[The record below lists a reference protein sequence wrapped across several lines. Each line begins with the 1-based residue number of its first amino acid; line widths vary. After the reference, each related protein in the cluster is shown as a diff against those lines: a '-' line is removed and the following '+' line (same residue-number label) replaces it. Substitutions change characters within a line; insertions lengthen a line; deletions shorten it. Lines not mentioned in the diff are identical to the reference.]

1 MSKPKASEQT
11 WNRIMHEANV
21 RVYESEEHPDF
32 YFKVEVNGQRPKY
45 FYGETAW
52 MDYQRYASDN
62 ISYAYV
68 V

>member
-11 WNRIMHEANV
+11 WRRIMHEQGV
-21 RVYESEEHPDF
+21 EIFESEENPDF
-32 YFKVEVNGQRPKY
+32 YFKVVVRGKRPKY
-45 FYGETAW
+45 FYGELAYA
-52 MDYQRYASDN
+52 DYQRYASDN